1 MKTLAEVINQNP
13 ESTILIEKSR
23 DHIVRID
30 VDEYGNFDMKTGS
43 GLREVQITTEEEE
56 RRQRRKDL
64 KLKLS
69 DSVGDIHQVYTI
81 SRIGETDDESQSMT
95 VTKDV

>member
-1 MKTLAEVINQNP
+1 MKTLAEVINENP

-23 DHIVRID
+23 DHVVRID
-30 VDEYGNFDMKTGS
+30 VDEYGSFDMKTGS
-43 GLREVQITTEEEE
+43 DLREVQITSEEEE

-69 DSVGDIHQVYTI
+69 DSIEDIRQVYTI
-81 SRIGETDDESQSMT
+81 SRIGETDDEPQEMT